1 MHAIGVMSFV
11 GKTIDEYRR
20 QKQQQQKRLEGA
32 QKKIPSNIKP
42 PNSVS
47 PSVSS
52 QNGNEENQQENP
64 SAEVKKRSSGLPVLI
79 GFVPWSIVRD
89 RVNLNLP
96 SKERNLQ
103 N

>member
-47 PSVSS
+47 PSGE
-52 QNGNEENQQENP
+52 NGNEENQQ
-64 SAEVKKRSSGLPVLI
+64 LPVLI